1 MAGEWDAGF
10 QRGAMGL
17 GMGTALGALLHQVCF
32 IAGTQVITGIEYEDE
47 LGQPATLTAKGFAH
61 LAGESSTALQ
71 LRILRYLTQSIET
84 LQPGQAVLTR
94 DEHNPDSTLLLR
106 HIEETFV
113 RTAFHLQT
121 ITLRSSTGIE
131 QTLHTTAEHPVY
143 VLGKGWI
150 NAAKL
155 APGDQLQEPDGST
168 STILASHWTRHRQG
182 IPVYNFRV
190 HDSHTYFVREQ
201 ASTAEPVW
209 VHNECGASGRQLSLF
224 DEEAVAVRSGKTVA
238 TDALGRQ
245 TVSGWKDVPGFQPS
259 TRFTGNGRSG

>member
-94 DEHNPDSTLLLR
+94 DEHNPDGTLLLR
-106 HIEETFV
+106 HIEETFI
-113 RTAFHLQT
+113 RTAYHLQIVT
-121 ITLRSSTGIE
+121 IRSSTGIE
-131 QTLHTTAEHPVY
+131 QTLHTTAEHPFY

-150 NAAKL
+150 DCGDIK
-155 APGDQLQEPDGST
+155 PGDQLQEPNGGLST
-168 STILASHWTRHRQG
+168 VLASCKEIHAKASPSTTSVSPAPTPTSSARPAVWPSRYGCIMLARDMELLLLGQKH
-182 IPVYNFRV
+182 
-190 HDSHTYFVREQ
+190 Q
-201 ASTAEPVW
+201 ARS
-209 VHNECGASGRQLSLF
+209 SGRRLIGRLSVNPAKHAGTISKSM
-224 DEEAVAVRSGKTVA
+224 DGTI
-238 TDALGRQ
+238 
-245 TVSGWKDVPGFQPS
+245 
-259 TRFTGNGRSG
+259 